1 MYLRSRILPD
11 PPRSLPGRGQH
22 GILGFMPDTLQP
34 DNVPDQ
40 KPQPATAPPSAVPHP
55 AETVLYG
62 VHLVDNYRWLRD
74 KEDPAV
80 TAYLEQENAYTDAAM
95 HPLAQ
100 LQDRLY
106 DEMLSHIQEA
116 DTSVAVPDGDYFYYT
131 RTEQSRQ
138 YAIHCRKQGSLAAAE
153 QVILDVNQLAE
164 GKPFMA
170 LGTFAVSPDGNLLAY
185 STDET
190 GFRQYSLHVRDL
202 RTGKTLGDTAERV
215 GSVVWAL
222 DSRTLFYTQ
231 EDQETKRQFQLFR
244 HHLGRP
250 AAEDVLVYE
259 ESDERFSIGVGQT
272 RDRKYL
278 LLESGS
284 HTSGETRYL
293 PAASPEGEWKLI
305 EPRQEQV
312 EYSVGHRGGLFYIRT
327 SDTSRTFR
335 VVTAPVGDQSSS
347 AAGQWREIIAAR
359 PDVMIEDIDLFQEFA
374 VVVERFKGLPRM
386 RVMRFDASGAFV
398 PNAASAR
405 EIQFPEPAYS
415 AYPHVNREFQ
425 ASRFRYQYESL
436 VTPSTV
442 YEFDP
447 ATGASVLLKQRP
459 VPGGF
464 DRSLYRSER
473 IFAVADDGVEI
484 PVSVVYRADHKGQG
498 TNPLLVTGYGAYG
511 YPLPVAFSSSRL
523 SLLDRGVVLALAHV
537 RGGGDLGEP
546 WHDAGRML
554 KKMNT
559 FTDFIAATRHLVANG
574 YGAAERV
581 ALEGGSAG
589 GLLVGAVLNLAP
601 ELFRAAI
608 AHVPFVDVM
617 NTMLDASLPLTVT
630 EYEEWGNPNERQ
642 YFDYML
648 RYSPY
653 DNIGEKQYPA
663 MLVKT
668 SLYDSQV
675 MYWEPAKYVAKL
687 RLLKK
692 GNRRLLLKTNM
703 SAGHGGASGRYD
715 YLHEIA
721 FDYAFLLRELDV
733 EQSADVTSA

>member
-1 MYLRSRILPD
+1 
-11 PPRSLPGRGQH
+11 
-22 GILGFMPDTLQP
+22 MPDHR
-34 DNVPDQ
+34 NA
-40 KPQPATAPPSAVPHP
+40 KPAPAPPTAPRHP
-55 AETVLYG
+55 TETVLHG
-62 VHLVDNYRWLRD
+62 VHLVDNYRWLRNR
-74 KEDPAV
+74 EDPAV
-80 TAYLEQENAYTDAAM
+80 IAYLEQENAYTDAAM
-95 HPLAQ
+95 QPLAG
-100 LQDRLY
+100 LQSRLY
-106 DEMLSHIQEA
+106 DEMLSHIQET
-116 DTSVAVPDGDYFYYT
+116 DTSVAVPDGGYFYYT
-131 RTEQSRQ
+131 RTEQARQ
-138 YAIHCRKQGSLAAAE
+138 YAIHCRKHGSLEAAE

-170 LGTFAVSPDGNLLAY
+170 LGAFAVSPDGRLLAY
-185 STDET
+185 STDDT
-190 GFRQYSLHVRDL
+190 GFRQYSLHLSDL
-202 RTGKTLGDTAERV
+202 RTGETLADTAERV
-215 GSVVWAL
+215 GSVAWST

-231 EDQETKRQFQLFR
+231 EDAETKRQFRLFR
-244 HHLGRP
+244 HVLGQPVSR
-250 AAEDVLVYE
+250 DVLVYE
-259 ESDERFSIGVGQT
+259 EKDERFSIGVGRT

-293 PAASPEGEWKLI
+293 PAANPEEEWKLI
-305 EPRQEQV
+305 EPRRDEI
-312 EYSVGHRGGLFYIRT
+312 EYSVGHRDGLFYIRV

-335 VVTAPVGDQSSS
+335 IVTAPVGDQSSS
-347 AAGQWREIIAAR
+347 AAGQWREIVAAR
-359 PDVMIEDIDLFQEFA
+359 TDVMIEDIDLFQSFA
-374 VVVERFKGLPRM
+374 VVAERYKGLPRM
-386 RVMRFDASGAFV
+386 RVMRFDAAGAFV
-398 PNAASAR
+398 PNVPSAR

-415 AYPHVNREFQ
+415 AFPHANPEFQ

-447 ATGASVLLKQRP
+447 ATGSSVVLKQRP

-473 IFAVADDGVEI
+473 IFAVASDGAEI
-484 PVSVVYRADHKGQG
+484 PISIEYRADRKGQV

-523 SLLDRGVVLALAHV
+523 SLLDRGVVLALVHV

-574 YGAAERV
+574 YGDPKRV

-589 GLLVGAVLNLAP
+589 GLLVGAVVNLAP
-601 ELFRAAI
+601 ELYRAAV

-617 NTMLDASLPLTVT
+617 NTMLDPSLPLTVT
-630 EYEEWGNPNERQ
+630 EYEEWGNPNQRD

-653 DNIGEKQYPA
+653 DNVGEKEYPA

-687 RLLKK
+687 RSLKK
-692 GNRRLLLKTNM
+692 DSRRLLLKTNM

-715 YLHEIA
+715 YLREIA
-721 FDYAFLLRELDV
+721 FDYAFLLREL
-733 EQSADVTSA
+733 EAKGSFKAASSL